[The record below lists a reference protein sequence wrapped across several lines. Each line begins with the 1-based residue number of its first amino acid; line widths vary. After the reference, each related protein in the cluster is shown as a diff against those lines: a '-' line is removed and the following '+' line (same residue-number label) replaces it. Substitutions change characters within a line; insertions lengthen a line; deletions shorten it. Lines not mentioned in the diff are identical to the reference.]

1 MQLKPQEGCPPD
13 IAYLLPGVGNY
24 GAVGF
29 SYTSAGLSRDS
40 DSDSDSDASVSS
52 DEERDTT
59 QQEKHSAAD
68 RIAEGL
74 GLSNFSSILR
84 HAERQEEDE
93 AQGRKPRKR
102 CAAPTTSMYAYS
114 QCQTPSAL
122 MLMLGTDAG
131 PVHVQ
136 AHVQQE
142 ESSREGEADGRP
154 GRCHPG

>member
-1 MQLKPQEGCPPD
+1 MQLGAGRPQQEPQQGCPPD
-13 IAYLLPGVGNY
+13 KALLLPGVGNY

-40 DSDSDSDASVSS
+40 DSDSDSDASASS

-59 QQEKHSAAD
+59 QQEKDSAAD
-68 RIAEGL
+68 RIADGL

-102 CAAPTTSMYAYS
+102 CDAHTIPKFADCSHCAQSRTTAAW
-114 QCQTPSAL
+114 C
-122 MLMLGTDAG
+122 
-131 PVHVQ
+131 
-136 AHVQQE
+136 
-142 ESSREGEADGRP
+142 
-154 GRCHPG
+154 